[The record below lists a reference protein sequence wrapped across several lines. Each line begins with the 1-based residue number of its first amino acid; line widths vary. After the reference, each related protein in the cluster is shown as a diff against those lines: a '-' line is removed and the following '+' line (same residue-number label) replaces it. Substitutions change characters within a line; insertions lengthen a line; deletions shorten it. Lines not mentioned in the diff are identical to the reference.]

1 MKGKSVCVVNDLTI
15 EEQHHLYNR
24 ASLVKKEVLSGSLQG
39 SSHKGCSYLM
49 FLEDST
55 RTKESFRNASET
67 LGFRTNMFDAT
78 SSSLNKFETLND
90 TVRMLCGYTALPS
103 VFIIRSKIEGLCK
116 SLQDAMKDYASRS
129 NIVMP
134 CFVNAGDGK
143 HEHPTQEFLDEFSFI
158 DQLGGKTD
166 SIHIA
171 LVGDLLLGRTIHSKA
186 DGLRIFNKVTV
197 DLVAPKELQLPQDYV
212 SKMKSNGFT
221 LNTFSSLDEYLGSGK
236 HVAPILYFTRLQLER
251 MDKYMLEKEAVLRSA
266 TSLRMDMLTKL
277 PKGAKIYHPLPRHG
291 EFPEIPFEVDKTE
304 FNGYDEQS
312 RNGYYVR
319 TALLGLLT
327 GAFED
332 VPGHSQLQTP
342 PKALSLTV
350 TPVEQVNTFFKAA
363 AESTSETTA
372 WVEVEFPHGTCPS
385 QVRKSISRM
394 RVLSGI
400 ETKDGFCQISGNKGF
415 HTVPADFVDKD
426 SWLKYFFSFFADCK
440 PRVVFE
446 RSKSEFMQLTAQGSV
461 DTLSALPGLGC
472 KNPACVSHPESKQRD
487 VPTMFHAS
495 RITASRFACRY
506 CEREYS
512 GLELFM

>member
-1 MKGKSVCVVNDLTI
+1 
-15 EEQHHLYNR
+15 
-24 ASLVKKEVLSGSLQG
+24 
-39 SSHKGCSYLM
+39 
-49 FLEDST
+49 
-55 RTKESFRNASET
+55 
-67 LGFRTNMFDAT
+67 
-78 SSSLNKFETLND
+78 
-90 TVRMLCGYTALPS
+90 MLCGYTALPS
-103 VFIIRSKIEGLCK
+103 VFIIRSKIEGVCR
-116 SLQDAMKDYASRS
+116 SLQDAMQEYSMRS

-158 DQLGGKTD
+158 DQLDGKTD

-197 DLVAPKELQLPQDYV
+197 DLVAPTELQLPHDYV
-212 SKMKSNGFT
+212 SKMKSNGFN
-221 LNTFSSLDEYLGSGK
+221 LNTFSSLDEYMSSGK
-236 HVAPILYFTRLQLER
+236 TVAPILYFTRLQLER
-251 MDKYMLEKEAVLRSA
+251 MDKSMLEKEAALRSA

-332 VPGHSQLQTP
+332 IHAHHPQPTLPQKT
-342 PKALSLTV
+342 LSFKV
-350 TPVEQVNTFFKAA
+350 TPVDEANKFFKAA
-363 AESTSETTA
+363 AESTSEPTA
-372 WVEVEFPHGTCPS
+372 WVELEFPPGTCPS
-385 QVRKSISRM
+385 QVRKCISRM
-394 RVLSGI
+394 RALSGI
-400 ETKDGFCQISGNKGF
+400 ETMDGFCQITGSKGF
-415 HTVPADFVDKD
+415 HTVPADFVNREC
-426 SWLKYFFSFFADCK
+426 WLEYFFSFFADCN

-446 RSKSEFMQLTAQGSV
+446 RSKSEFMQLTAEGSA
-461 DTLSALPGLGC
+461 DTLSALPGLSC
-472 KNPACVSHPESKQRD
+472 KNSACVSHPDSKQRD
-487 VPTMFHAS
+487 VSAIFHAS
-495 RITASRFACRY
+495 RISANRFTCRY

-512 GLELFM
+512 GQELFM